1 MTLPTNS
8 PPPRVAQGDA
18 PLAPGAGARCATTSP
33 PYCLQ
38 CAATLCRL
46 PCRRPRKN
54 LREHRAP
61 RIRTSRNGRWTV
73 LCCLPRSTGWSWSNS
88 IRGKTT
94 GKTFFCMA
102 SKPINIRWIRNG
114 SLPYWIIMYSIILQT
129 IFHVYWNKDYKIDTI
144 FVGLGL
150 QPLETNKTALNY
162 FFYFNIRGKLLINRC
177 IDNIY

>member
-54 LREHRAP
+54 PREHRAP

-94 GKTFFCMA
+94 GKTIFCMA

-114 SLPYWIIMYSIILQT
+114 SLPYWIIMYSNVLQKFSTYIKIKII
-129 IFHVYWNKDYKIDTI
+129 
-144 FVGLGL
+144 
-150 QPLETNKTALNY
+150 
-162 FFYFNIRGKLLINRC
+162 KLIPVLLAWAFGPSQLTKLV
-177 IDNIY
+177 